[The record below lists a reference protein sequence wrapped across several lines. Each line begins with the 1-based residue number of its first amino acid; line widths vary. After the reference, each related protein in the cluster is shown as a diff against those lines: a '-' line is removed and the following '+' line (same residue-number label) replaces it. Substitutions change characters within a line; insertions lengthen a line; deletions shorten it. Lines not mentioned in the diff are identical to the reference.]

1 MKKNDVIKAREAYK
15 AETIAMTNAVLTKP
29 VLGDGIDRGR
39 IGKTFESA
47 VKSFLGNFIKS
58 AISKQGKDDC
68 TVTRSNKKRV
78 PCEIKSGAGELAS
91 ISASGTIHWGFN
103 PNGLFIYAPVYDATQ
118 PVEKQAYVFESAY
131 DFVTM
136 LTDANLTRFKYS
148 TSMNRKPKEARYHDK
163 ITIQSLS
170 SAGRYNK
177 IYDICE
183 QYGTLLA
190 NWER

>member
-1 MKKNDVIKAREAYK
+1 MKKQDVIKARNNYK
-15 AETIAMTNAVLTKP
+15 AETIAMSNVIFTKP
-29 VLGDGIDRGR
+29 VQGDGIDRGR
-39 IGKTFESA
+39 VGKTFESA
-47 VKSFLGNFIKS
+47 VKSFFGNFVKA

-78 PCEIKSGAGELAS
+78 ACEIKSGAGELAS
-91 ISASGTIHWGFN
+91 VNANGIIHWGFN
-103 PNGLFIYAPVYDATQ
+103 LNGMLVYAPVYDATQ
-118 PVEKQAYVFESAY
+118 PVERQAYVFESAAE
-131 DFVTM
+131 FITL
-136 LTDANLTRFKYS
+136 LTEANLTRFKYS
-148 TSMNRKPKEARYHDK
+148 TAMNRKPKEARFHDK

-177 IYDICE
+177 MYDICE